1 MLGNEGLSIFGD
13 DHSGENLL
21 AYHGTIGTTFYVD
34 SGAANDNN
42 SGTSW
47 ALAKKTIQAALDLCT
62 ARGHHTVLV
71 HSGAYVENLTTP
83 INATAPFCQLI
94 GVDPTNRGYGVYLAP
109 ASGTGDILTINAR
122 GWRVSGLEFD
132 PATTAAGVRFTRDAD
147 GANRS
152 CYAHIDHCH
161 FTTGKYGIHTTGS
174 PVYVMM
180 EHNLFDSLTT
190 AAIFC
195 GGGDTSFASP
205 LHWTIRYNEF
215 RENTAHIKMGASW
228 GLNASK
234 IYKNIFQGTG
244 AGASAKDDAVIDI
257 RGGTFGCNVV
267 AQNVLGISASD
278 YDSGTGPCQPGT
290 SDFWIG
296 NLVTEGM
303 ENANPAGG

>member
-1 MLGNEGLSIFGD
+1 MLGNNGLSIFGD
-13 DHSGENLL
+13 DHSGDNLL
-21 AYHGTIGTTFYVD
+21 ASYGTVGTTYFVD
-34 SGAANDNN
+34 GTDGSDDN

-47 ALAKKTIQAALDLCT
+47 GLAKKTIQAALTLCA
-62 ARGHHTVLV
+62 ARGYSTVYV
-71 HSGAYVENLTTP
+71 RSGAYTENLTTP

-132 PATTAAGVRFTRDAD
+132 PGDNDAGVRFTRDSN
-147 GANRS
+147 GTNRS
-152 CYAHIDHCH
+152 CYARIDHCH

-174 PVYVMM
+174 PVYVMI
-180 EHNLFDSLTT
+180 EDNLFDSLTT

-205 LHWTIRYNEF
+205 LHWTIRNNEF

-234 IYKNIFQGTG
+234 VYDNIFQGTG

-267 AQNVLGISASD
+267 AGNILGISMSD
-278 YDSGTGPCQPGT
+278 YDNATGPCHPGT
-290 SDFWIG
+290 DDFWVA
-296 NLVTEGM
+296 NFVTEGI
-303 ENANPAGG
+303 EDELPAGG